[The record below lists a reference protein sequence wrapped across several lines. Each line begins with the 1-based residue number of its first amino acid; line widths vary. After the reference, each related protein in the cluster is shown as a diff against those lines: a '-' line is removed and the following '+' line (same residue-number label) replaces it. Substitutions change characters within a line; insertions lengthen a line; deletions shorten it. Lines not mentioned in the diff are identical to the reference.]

1 MTRDDHEQAGGPTS
15 TTDDKVSAM
24 TTNSGATA
32 SAATSEPTNKSVGDL
47 VRNLSEDL
55 SRLVRDEI
63 RLAQA
68 EVSEKAKKAGIG
80 IGAFGGA
87 GVVALY
93 GLGVLIAAAVLG
105 LATALPAWLAA
116 LIIGVVLFVIAAIAA
131 LVGKKKLKEAGPPV
145 PTRAIETTKADV
157 AEIKESIHR

>member
-1 MTRDDHEQAGGPTS
+1 MTNE
-15 TTDDKVSAM
+15 KVSAM
-24 TTNSGATA
+24 STSVGPSGATA
-32 SAATSEPTNKSVGDL
+32 ATSDPADKSVGDL
-47 VRNLSEDL
+47 VRSLSEDL

-68 EVSEKAKKAGIG
+68 EVGEKAKKAGIG

-87 GVVALY
+87 GVIALY

-105 LATALPAWLAA
+105 LAAAVPAWLAA
-116 LIIGVVLFVIAAIAA
+116 LIVGVVLFVIAAVAA
-131 LVGKKKLKEAGPPV
+131 LIGRKKLQEAEPPV
-145 PTRAIETTKADV
+145 PTRAIASTKADV

>member
-1 MTRDDHEQAGGPTS
+1 MTSENAGASAMSSNVSTTPAAAGGDPA
-15 TTDDKVSAM
+15 D
-24 TTNSGATA
+24 
-32 SAATSEPTNKSVGDL
+32 KSVGDL

-87 GVVALY
+87 GVIALY

-105 LATALPAWLAA
+105 LAAAVPAWLSA
-116 LIIGVVLFVIAAIAA
+116 LIIAVVLFVIAGVAA
-131 LVGKKKLKEAGPPV
+131 LIGRKKLQQAAPPV
-145 PTRAIETTKADV
+145 PTRAIATTKADV

>member
-1 MTRDDHEQAGGPTS
+1 MTNEN
-15 TTDDKVSAM
+15 VSASAM
-24 TTNSGATA
+24 SPNVGTTAAAVTSPVTA
-32 SAATSEPTNKSVGDL
+32 DPADKSVGDL
-47 VRNLSEDL
+47 VRSLSEDL

-87 GVVALY
+87 GVIALY

-105 LATALPAWLAA
+105 LAAALPAWLAA
-116 LIIGVVLFVIAAIAA
+116 
-131 LVGKKKLKEAGPPV
+131 
-145 PTRAIETTKADV
+145 
-157 AEIKESIHR
+157 

>member
-1 MTRDDHEQAGGPTS
+1 MTNESASAMSTSVGPT
-15 TTDDKVSAM
+15 A
-24 TTNSGATA
+24 A
-32 SAATSEPTNKSVGDL
+32 SAVPSDPADKSVGDL
-47 VRNLSEDL
+47 VRSLSEDL

-105 LATALPAWLAA
+105 LAAALPAWLAA
-116 LIIGVVLFVIAAIAA
+116 LIVAVVLFVVAAVAA
-131 LVGKKKLKEAGPPV
+131 LFGRKKLQEAEPPV
-145 PTRAIETTKADV
+145 PTRAIASTKADV

>member
-1 MTRDDHEQAGGPTS
+1 MTSENLASATPTAAH
-15 TTDDKVSAM
+15 AM
-24 TTNSGATA
+24 TSDNPAD
-32 SAATSEPTNKSVGDL
+32 KSVGEL
-47 VRNLSEDL
+47 VRSLSEDL
-55 SRLVRDEI
+55 SSLVRDEI

-68 EVSEKAKKAGIG
+68 EVGEKAKKAGIG

-93 GLGVLIAAAVLG
+93 ALGVLIAAAVLG

-116 LIIGVVLFVIAAIAA
+116 LIVAVVLLAVAGVAA
-131 LVGKKKLKEAGPPV
+131 LIGKKKLSQAAPPV
-145 PTRAIETTKADV
+145 PTRAIASTKADV

>member
-1 MTRDDHEQAGGPTS
+1 MS
-15 TTDDKVSAM
+15 SALPPP
-24 TTNSGATA
+24 SDP
-32 SAATSEPTNKSVGDL
+32 SDRSVGEL
-47 VRNLSEDL
+47 VRSLSEDL
-55 SRLVRDEI
+55 TTLVRDEL

-68 EVSEKAKKAGIG
+68 EVSDKAKKAGVG

-105 LATALPAWLAA
+105 LAAVVSPWLAA
-116 LIIGVVLFVIAAIAA
+116 LIVAVVLFVVAGVAA
-131 LVGKKKLKEAGPPV
+131 LIGKKKLSQAAPPV
-145 PTRAIETTKADV
+145 PSRAIASVKTDV

>member
-1 MTRDDHEQAGGPTS
+1 MSSSIES
-15 TTDDKVSAM
+15 TTAPAV
-24 TTNSGATA
+24 
-32 SAATSEPTNKSVGDL
+32 TSDPADKSVGDL

-68 EVSEKAKKAGIG
+68 EVGEKAKKAGIG

-87 GVVALY
+87 GVIALY

-105 LATALPAWLAA
+105 LAVALPAWLAA
-116 LIIGVVLFVIAAIAA
+116 IIVAVVLFVIAAVAA
-131 LVGKKKLKEAGPPV
+131 LVGRKKLQQAGPPL

>member
-1 MTRDDHEQAGGPTS
+1 MASDASTS
-15 TTDDKVSAM
+15 VAAATTDPADR
-24 TTNSGATA
+24 
-32 SAATSEPTNKSVGDL
+32 SVGDL

-68 EVSEKAKKAGIG
+68 EVGEKAKKAGIG

-105 LATALPAWLAA
+105 LAAALPAWLAA
-116 LIIGVVLFVIAAIAA
+116 LIVAVVLFVVAGVAA
-131 LVGKKKLKEAGPPV
+131 LVGRKKLQQAGPPV

-157 AEIKESIHR
+157 AEIKESIKR